1 MTFYN
6 TIGETGDELSKSIAQ
21 AKSQEAKIMKC
32 FKYYEGRYPRLRFS
46 PSMVL
51 NMTKLRCPITS
62 IRRAMTN
69 LSNEGKLVK
78 TDKKVKGLYGKQE
91 HLWSLPKEPEIF
103 KQNNLPF

>member
-6 TIGETGDELSKSIAQ
+6 TIGENLDELSNSIA
-21 AKSQEAKIMKC
+21 KCKTQEAKILKC
-32 FKYYEGRYPRLRFS
+32 FHYYETSLS

-69 LSNEGKLVK
+69 LSNEGKLIK

>member
-6 TIGETGDELSKSIAQ
+6 TIGENLDELSNSIAIC
-21 AKSQEAKIMKC
+21 KTQEAKILKC
-32 FKYYEGRYPRLRFS
+32 FHYYETSLS

>member
-6 TIGETGDELSKSIAQ
+6 TIGENADELSESIAK

-32 FKYYEGRYPRLRFS
+32 FYYYEAKYPNLRFS

-51 NMTKLRCPITS
+51 KMTGLKCPLTS

-69 LSNEGKLVK
+69 LSNEGKLIK
-78 TDKKVKGLYGKQE
+78 TNKKIEGLYGKQE
-91 HLWSLPKEPEIF
+91 HLWCLPKKPEVYI
-103 KQNNLPF
+103 QSTIL

>member
-1 MTFYN
+1 MTFFN
-6 TIGETGDELSKSIAQ
+6 TIGENLDELSHSIA
-21 AKSQEAKIMKC
+21 KCKTQEAKILKC
-32 FKYYEGRYPRLRFS
+32 FDFYETSLS

-78 TDKKVKGLYGKQE
+78 TNKKVKGLYGKQE
-91 HLWSLPKEPEIF
+91 HLWSLPEEPETF
-103 KQNNLPF
+103 RQTRKR

>member
-6 TIGETGDELSKSIAQ
+6 TIGENPNELTLSIAK
-21 AKSQEAKIMKC
+21 AKTQEEKIMKC
-32 FKYYEGRYPRLRFS
+32 FHYYESSLS